1 MRPATRKRTSILL
14 TCILTAALIFGAFT
28 VIANAADVI
37 NPSGDPLGYRLKSDN
52 TLTVLGFHTP
62 PVDTNL
68 VIPGVVEYE
77 GQTYV
82 VNEIAKKA
90 FRGEEALKSVTIP
103 ASVTAILDQAF
114 ENCKNLS
121 EITFEGG
128 SQLTKI
134 GIGAFA
140 AEDVAGVPAA
150 IEELRLPA
158 SLTELGEGAFH
169 CKPVKTFI
177 LEDDSEL
184 AVIPRGFL
192 AADGLDGRPGEGTES
207 DSIFKR
213 VIGEVKRFIQEF
225 FEPTVSTPEDI
236 AKACDSLESIY
247 IGDGNSL
254 ELIDM
259 GAFKNQTHLTE
270 IYIGDGREDLV
281 IGFGSF
287 VAAGNNGLA
296 ASKGEEELGGIDTL
310 ILPSNLAELE
320 FCAFDSARIK
330 NLVFADGCGLT
341 AIPDGFMEVGPVGN
355 NGYPGQQ
362 RIYDEDSYKY
372 ELVFFNDPVQI
383 AANSLETIVFGEDNN
398 LNDIGYGA
406 FRNQSHLSSI
416 DFGTA
421 DPSAEPAVLLRI
433 NDGAFVG
440 AGNNGY
446 LVENGI
452 DDELGSGIEELVFPP
467 HLSRLS
473 SSTFQLARVKN
484 LVFSKNSKLSSIPS
498 MFMGIIGKSNN
509 GYPGQYSYYDEDG
522 HFVEL
527 RFKEDLVQIG
537 ANCLETIDLGQNN
550 CIYNIG
556 SGAFYDQ
563 SHLTAIDFGTSD
575 VELTIDGGAFV
586 GAGNNGYLVENG
598 VDDELSDGIETLVFP
613 ANLKN
618 LYSGFELA
626 RVKNLVF
633 SDGCKVSSLPGM
645 FMGIIGNGSNGYPG
659 QYRYYDDDGY
669 FVETR
674 FKEDLAQIGANCL
687 ETVSFG
693 KNNSLTSIPGG
704 SFYNQSHITSIDFGT
719 PKSESI
725 MLTLEAAFIGA
736 GNNGYLVENGI
747 DEEISPGIE
756 TLTLPANLSN
766 MYSSTFELANVKN
779 LVFSD
784 GCQLSS
790 IPNMFLG
797 IIGYGN
803 NGHPGQ
809 VTANDPSSFVEDKA
823 QVCANCLETISF
835 GKNNNI
841 STIKSGAFFNQ
852 SHITSIDFG
861 SSDDELTIK
870 DGAFIGVGNNAYLVE
885 NGVDQSLGEGIELEL
900 PANLVDLKNGAF
912 VYAGLKSLSFA
923 DGVELAKYAHGVF
936 QDVGI
941 VEDLV
946 IGSDYP
952 SDKLEGGI
960 FSRCPEL
967 TTLDLEDSGITTIED
982 ALKENPK
989 LKKVVF
995 PKTLKNITWRESPE
1009 DHWDEHDPD
1018 YTRDKICPF
1027 YGCENVEV
1035 LRFLQTDPG
1044 DFNFDEGVFQFLNEE
1059 GIVYVPEETT
1069 DEAIEDYIAL
1079 LTDCGLTFAEDRWVI
1094 ERYVEL
1100 NGITLDPEEVEL
1112 ETEDVIALAV
1122 FFDPED
1128 ATEKDVVWSSSDE
1141 EVATV
1146 DENGKVTAVA
1156 AGTAEI
1162 TVQSK
1167 ADEDVKA
1174 VCAVTVKAKTIAV
1187 TGVSVDPAEVSLK
1200 VGKTKEL
1207 TAVLEPENVTN
1218 KNVTWSSSDEEVATV
1233 DENGKV
1239 TAVAAGTA
1247 EITVKTEDGE
1257 FTAVC
1262 TVKVTKKSS
1271 GGSSSGSDDK
1281 LVSKVEVSEE
1291 TENGKVTVEKDK
1303 AAEGSKVTIKVD
1315 PDEGY
1320 VVDEVTVTDKKGNK
1334 IPVTDNGDG
1343 TYTFTMPD
1351 TEVSVDASFKKKE
1364 PVSNPFAD
1372 IRPSDYFYDAV
1383 LWAYENGIT
1392 DGTDAT
1398 HFSPSK
1404 SCSRGQMVTFLWRA
1418 AGSPEP
1424 KSGTCPFTD
1433 IDSGAYYYKA
1443 VLWAY
1448 ENGITEGTSPT
1459 TFSPN
1464 GTETRAQT
1472 VTFLW
1477 RWNGKPAPK
1486 LAESS
1491 FTDIPQD
1498 TWYTEAVLWAVENGI
1513 TEGTSPTTFSPD
1525 KDCTRA
1531 QIVTFL
1537 YRGMAE

>member
-1 MRPATRKRTSILL
+1 HFMGIL
-14 TCILTAALIFGAFT
+14 GAGC
-28 VIANAADVI
+28 NGHPGKQADYTY
-37 NPSGDPLGYRLKSDN
+37 DPNVGKSYI
-52 TLTVLGFHTP
+52 
-62 PVDTNL
+62 TNERF
-68 VIPGVVEYE
+68 V
-77 GQTYV
+77 
-82 VNEIAKKA
+82 
-90 FRGEEALKSVTIP
+90 
-103 ASVTAILDQAF
+103 
-114 ENCKNLS
+114 
-121 EITFEGG
+121 
-128 SQLTKI
+128 
-134 GIGAFA
+134 
-140 AEDVAGVPAA
+140 
-150 IEELRLPA
+150 EEL
-158 SLTELGEGAFH
+158 
-169 CKPVKTFI
+169 
-177 LEDDSEL
+177 
-184 AVIPRGFL
+184 
-192 AADGLDGRPGEGTES
+192 
-207 DSIFKR
+207 
-213 VIGEVKRFIQEF
+213 
-225 FEPTVSTPEDI
+225 
-236 AKACDSLESIY
+236 
-247 IGDGNSL
+247 
-254 ELIDM
+254 
-259 GAFKNQTHLTE
+259 
-270 IYIGDGREDLV
+270 
-281 IGFGSF
+281 
-287 VAAGNNGLA
+287 
-296 ASKGEEELGGIDTL
+296 
-310 ILPSNLAELE
+310 PS
-320 FCAFDSARIK
+320 
-330 NLVFADGCGLT
+330 
-341 AIPDGFMEVGPVGN
+341 
-355 NGYPGQQ
+355 
-362 RIYDEDSYKY
+362 
-372 ELVFFNDPVQI
+372 I
-383 AANSLETIVFGEDNN
+383 AANV
-398 LNDIGYGA
+398 
-406 FRNQSHLSSI
+406 
-416 DFGTA
+416 
-421 DPSAEPAVLLRI
+421 
-433 NDGAFVG
+433 
-440 AGNNGY
+440 
-446 LVENGI
+446 
-452 DDELGSGIEELVFPP
+452 
-467 HLSRLS
+467 
-473 SSTFQLARVKN
+473 
-484 LVFSKNSKLSSIPS
+484 
-498 MFMGIIGKSNN
+498 
-509 GYPGQYSYYDEDG
+509 
-522 HFVEL
+522 
-527 RFKEDLVQIG
+527 
-537 ANCLETIDLGQNN
+537 
-550 CIYNIG
+550 
-556 SGAFYDQ
+556 
-563 SHLTAIDFGTSD
+563 
-575 VELTIDGGAFV
+575 
-586 GAGNNGYLVENG
+586 
-598 VDDELSDGIETLVFP
+598 
-613 ANLKN
+613 
-618 LYSGFELA
+618 
-626 RVKNLVF
+626 
-633 SDGCKVSSLPGM
+633 
-645 FMGIIGNGSNGYPG
+645 
-659 QYRYYDDDGY
+659 
-669 FVETR
+669 
-674 FKEDLAQIGANCL
+674 L

-693 KNNSLTSIPGG
+693 NDNNISDIYYGA
-704 SFYNQSHITSIDFGT
+704 FQNQSHMTSIDFGT
-719 PKSESI
+719 SEAE
-725 MLTLEAAFIGA
+725 LTIW
-736 GNNGYLVENGI
+736 
-747 DEEISPGIE
+747 
-756 TLTLPANLSN
+756 
-766 MYSSTFELANVKN
+766 
-779 LVFSD
+779 
-784 GCQLSS
+784 
-790 IPNMFLG
+790 
-797 IIGYGN
+797 
-803 NGHPGQ
+803 
-809 VTANDPSSFVEDKA
+809 
-823 QVCANCLETISF
+823 
-835 GKNNNI
+835 
-841 STIKSGAFFNQ
+841 SGAF
-852 SHITSIDFG
+852 
-861 SSDDELTIK
+861 
-870 DGAFIGVGNNAYLVE
+870 AGVGNNAYLVE
-885 NGVDQSLGEGIELEL
+885 NGVDESLGEGIELEL

-912 VYAGLKSLSFA
+912 TFAGLRSVAFA
-923 DGVELAKYAHGVF
+923 DGIGISDVKHGVF
-936 QDVGI
+936 QDVN
-941 VEDLV
+941 VMEELV

-952 SDKLEGGI
+952 SDVLEGGV

-967 TTLDLEDSGITTIED
+967 TEIDLSESGITTIED
-982 ALKENPK
+982 ALKEDPK
-989 LKKVVF
+989 LTKVIF
-995 PKTLKNITWRESPE
+995 PKDLTTITWAEHPE
-1009 DHWDEHDPD
+1009 DRWDENDPE

-1027 YGCENVEV
+1027 YGCDNVNV
-1035 LRFLQTDPG
+1035 LRFLQTDPDG
-1044 DFNFDEGVFQFLNEE
+1044 FNFDEGVFQFLNEE

-1146 DENGKVTAVA
+1146 DENGVVTAVA
-1156 AGTAEI
+1156 PGTAQI
-1162 TVQSK
+1162 TAQSA
-1167 ADEDVKA
+1167 ADEDIKA

-1207 TAVLEPENVTN
+1207 TAVLEPENATN

-1271 GGSSSGSDDK
+1271 GGGSSSGSDDK
-1281 LVSKVEVSEE
+1281 PVSKIEVPEE
-1291 TENGKVTVEKDK
+1291 TENGEVTVEKDK